1 MHSKK
6 IPIINSS
13 KNKKN
18 LIKKLK
24 SIGMANEKDV
34 LNINSSRNNM
44 KLADFIWAI
53 ILSLIFM
60 YGGSLMGSL
69 ATVPLFLALRNI
81 PLFFNN
87 KDLLSLLIT
96 LFSFAFI
103 SLLVFF
109 RVKVIE
115 KRSFSSIGFNKNNWL
130 KKYSLG
136 FLIGLAMMSIIV
148 LILFPFGYITV
159 EKNPIQPVG
168 ISAIASVLVILFG
181 WIIQGATEEIV
192 TRGWLLNVLSTK
204 YNIGVGLLISSTLF
218 GLMHLTNPNVNY
230 IAVINIILVGLFYGL
245 YVIKTND
252 LWAVCGMHS
261 AWNFAQGN
269 IFGFKV
275 SGLDVSVGSLID
287 LNLVG
292 SDFVTGGIFGPEAG
306 ITATFILLASI
317 GILLFIDKKRYFSNK
332 PLKS

>member
-1 MHSKK
+1 MLSRKNS
-6 IPIINSS
+6 IINSY
-13 KNKKN
+13 K
-18 LIKKLK
+18 
-24 SIGMANEKDV
+24 NEKKSP
-34 LNINSSRNNM
+34 N
-44 KLADFIWAI
+44 FIWAI

-60 YGGSLMGSL
+60 YGGSLIGSL
-69 ATVPLFLALRNI
+69 ATVPLYLALSNV

-87 KDLLSLLIT
+87 QDLLSLLIT

-115 KRSFSSIGFNKNNWL
+115 KRSLSSIGFNKNNWL

-136 FLIGLAMMSIIV
+136 FLIGLVMMSIIV
-148 LILFPFGYITV
+148 LILLSFGYITV

-168 ISAIASVLVILFG
+168 VSAISSVLVILFG

-230 IAVINIILVGLFYGL
+230 IAVINIIFVGLFYGL

-252 LWAVCGMHS
+252 LWSVCGMHS

-269 IFGFKV
+269 IFGFEV

-292 SDFVTGGIFGPEAG
+292 NNVITGGAFGPEAG
-306 ITATFILLASI
+306 IISTFILLVSI
-317 GILLFIDKKRYFSNK
+317 GILLFINVMNYI
-332 PLKS
+332 

>member
-1 MHSKK
+1 MLLKK
-6 IPIINSS
+6 NSIINSS
-13 KNKKN
+13 KNEKKSPN
-18 LIKKLK
+18 
-24 SIGMANEKDV
+24 
-34 LNINSSRNNM
+34 
-44 KLADFIWAI
+44 FIWAI

-60 YGGSLMGSL
+60 YGGSLIGSL
-69 ATVPLFLALRNI
+69 ATVPLYLALSNV

-87 KDLLSLLIT
+87 QNLLSLLIT

-103 SLLVFF
+103 SLLIFF

-115 KRSFSSIGFNKNNWL
+115 KRSLSSIGFNKNNWL

-136 FLIGLAMMSIIV
+136 FLIGLVMMSIIV
-148 LILFPFGYITV
+148 LILLSFGYITV
-159 EKNPIQPVG
+159 EKNPIQLVG
-168 ISAIASVLVILFG
+168 ISAISSILVILFG

-192 TRGWLLNVLSTK
+192 TRGWLLNVLSSK
-204 YNIGVGLLISSTLF
+204 YNIGFGLLISSTLF

-269 IFGFKV
+269 IFGFEV

-292 SDFVTGGIFGPEAG
+292 NNVITGGAFGPEAG
-306 ITATFILLASI
+306 IIATFILLVSI
-317 GILLFIDKKRYFSNK
+317 GILLFINVMNYI
-332 PLKS
+332 

>member
-1 MHSKK
+1 
-6 IPIINSS
+6 
-13 KNKKN
+13 
-18 LIKKLK
+18 
-24 SIGMANEKDV
+24 
-34 LNINSSRNNM
+34 
-44 KLADFIWAI
+44 
-53 ILSLIFM
+53 M
-60 YGGSLMGSL
+60 YGGSLIGSL
-69 ATVPLFLALRNI
+69 ATVPLFLALKNI
-81 PLFFNN
+81 PLFSNN

-96 LFSFAFI
+96 LFSFVFI

-115 KRSFSSIGFNKNNWL
+115 KRSLSSIGFNKNNWL

-192 TRGWLLNVLSTK
+192 TRGWLLNILSTK

-269 IFGFKV
+269 LFGFEV

-332 PLKS
+332 PLKL

>member
-13 KNKKN
+13 KNKK
-18 LIKKLK
+18 KLP
-24 SIGMANEKDV
+24 N
-34 LNINSSRNNM
+34 
-44 KLADFIWAI
+44 FIWAI

-96 LFSFAFI
+96 LFSFVFI

-115 KRSFSSIGFNKNNWL
+115 KRSLSSIGFNKNNWL

>member
-1 MHSKK
+1 MLSRKNS
-6 IPIINSS
+6 IINSY
-13 KNKKN
+13 K
-18 LIKKLK
+18 
-24 SIGMANEKDV
+24 NEKKSP
-34 LNINSSRNNM
+34 N
-44 KLADFIWAI
+44 FIWAI

-60 YGGSLMGSL
+60 YGGSLIGSL
-69 ATVPLFLALRNI
+69 ATVPLYLALLNV

-87 KDLLSLLIT
+87 QNLLSLLIT

-115 KRSFSSIGFNKNNWL
+115 KRSLSSIGFNKNNWL

-136 FLIGLAMMSIIV
+136 FLIGLVMMSIIV
-148 LILFPFGYITV
+148 LILLLFGYITV

-168 ISAIASVLVILFG
+168 VSAISSVLVILFG

-192 TRGWLLNVLSTK
+192 TRGWLLNVLSSK
-204 YNIGVGLLISSTLF
+204 YNIGFGLLISSTLF

-252 LWAVCGMHS
+252 LWSVCGMHS

-269 IFGFKV
+269 IFGFEV
-275 SGLDVSVGSLID
+275 SGLDISVGTLID
-287 LNLVG
+287 LNLVEN
-292 SDFVTGGIFGPEAG
+292 DFITGGVFGPEAS
-306 ITATFILLASI
+306 IVATFVLLLSI
-317 GILLFIDKKRYFSNK
+317 IILLFINNTNL
-332 PLKS
+332 LKINN

>member
-1 MHSKK
+1 
-6 IPIINSS
+6 
-13 KNKKN
+13 
-18 LIKKLK
+18 
-24 SIGMANEKDV
+24 
-34 LNINSSRNNM
+34 
-44 KLADFIWAI
+44 
-53 ILSLIFM
+53 M
-60 YGGSLMGSL
+60 YGGSLIGSL
-69 ATVPLFLALRNI
+69 ATVPLFLALKNI
-81 PLFFNN
+81 PLFSNN

-96 LFSFAFI
+96 LFSFVFI

-115 KRSFSSIGFNKNNWL
+115 KRSLSSIGFNKNNWL

-168 ISAIASVLVILFG
+168 ISAIASVLVILLG

>member
-1 MHSKK
+1 
-6 IPIINSS
+6 
-13 KNKKN
+13 
-18 LIKKLK
+18 
-24 SIGMANEKDV
+24 
-34 LNINSSRNNM
+34 
-44 KLADFIWAI
+44 
-53 ILSLIFM
+53 M
-60 YGGSLMGSL
+60 YGGSLIGSL
-69 ATVPLFLALRNI
+69 ATVPLFLALKNI
-81 PLFFNN
+81 PLFSNN

-96 LFSFAFI
+96 LFSFVFI

-115 KRSFSSIGFNKNNWL
+115 KRSLSSIGFNKNNWL

>member
-1 MHSKK
+1 
-6 IPIINSS
+6 
-13 KNKKN
+13 
-18 LIKKLK
+18 
-24 SIGMANEKDV
+24 
-34 LNINSSRNNM
+34 
-44 KLADFIWAI
+44 
-53 ILSLIFM
+53 M
-60 YGGSLMGSL
+60 YGGSLIGSL
-69 ATVPLFLALRNI
+69 ATVPLFLALKNI
-81 PLFFNN
+81 PLFSNN

-148 LILFPFGYITV
+148 LILLPFGYITI

-168 ISAIASVLVILFG
+168 VSAIASVLVILFG

-204 YNIGVGLLISSTLF
+204 YNKGVGLLISSTLF

-269 IFGFKV
+269 LFGFEV

>member
-13 KNKKN
+13 KNKK
-18 LIKKLK
+18 KLP
-24 SIGMANEKDV
+24 N
-34 LNINSSRNNM
+34 
-44 KLADFIWAI
+44 FIWAI

-192 TRGWLLNVLSTK
+192 TRGWLLNVLGTK

>member
-18 LIKKLK
+18 LP
-24 SIGMANEKDV
+24 N
-34 LNINSSRNNM
+34 
-44 KLADFIWAI
+44 FIWAI

-168 ISAIASVLVILFG
+168 ISAIASVLVILLG

>member
-6 IPIINSS
+6 IPIINIS
-13 KNKKN
+13 KNKR
-18 LIKKLK
+18 KLP
-24 SIGMANEKDV
+24 N
-34 LNINSSRNNM
+34 
-44 KLADFIWAI
+44 FIWAI

-168 ISAIASVLVILFG
+168 VSAIASVLVILFG

-332 PLKS
+332 HLKS

>member
-1 MHSKK
+1 
-6 IPIINSS
+6 
-13 KNKKN
+13 
-18 LIKKLK
+18 
-24 SIGMANEKDV
+24 
-34 LNINSSRNNM
+34 
-44 KLADFIWAI
+44 
-53 ILSLIFM
+53 M
-60 YGGSLMGSL
+60 YGGSLIGSL

-96 LFSFAFI
+96 LFSFVFI

-115 KRSFSSIGFNKNNWL
+115 KRSLSSIGFNKNNWL

-148 LILFPFGYITV
+148 LILLPFGYITI

-168 ISAIASVLVILFG
+168 VSAIASVLVILFG

-192 TRGWLLNVLSTK
+192 TRGWLLNILSTK

>member
-1 MHSKK
+1 MLSRKNS
-6 IPIINSS
+6 IINSY
-13 KNKKN
+13 K
-18 LIKKLK
+18 
-24 SIGMANEKDV
+24 NEKKSP
-34 LNINSSRNNM
+34 N
-44 KLADFIWAI
+44 FIWAI

-60 YGGSLMGSL
+60 YGGSLIGSL
-69 ATVPLFLALRNI
+69 ATVPLYLALSNV

-87 KDLLSLLIT
+87 QDLLSLLIT

-103 SLLVFF
+103 SLLIFF

-115 KRSFSSIGFNKNNWL
+115 KRSLSSIGFNKNNWL

-136 FLIGLAMMSIIV
+136 FLIGLVMMSIIV
-148 LILFPFGYITV
+148 LILLLFGYITV

-168 ISAIASVLVILFG
+168 VSAISSVLVILFG

-192 TRGWLLNVLSTK
+192 TRGWLLNVLSSK
-204 YNIGVGLLISSTLF
+204 YNIGFGLLISSTLF

-269 IFGFKV
+269 IFGFEV
-275 SGLDVSVGSLID
+275 SGLDISVGTLID
-287 LNLVG
+287 LNLVEN
-292 SDFVTGGIFGPEAG
+292 DFITGGVFGPEAS
-306 ITATFILLASI
+306 IVATFVLLLSI
-317 GILLFIDKKRYFSNK
+317 IILLFINNTNL
-332 PLKS
+332 LKINN

>member
-1 MHSKK
+1 MLLKK
-6 IPIINSS
+6 NSIINSS
-13 KNKKN
+13 KNEKKSPN
-18 LIKKLK
+18 
-24 SIGMANEKDV
+24 
-34 LNINSSRNNM
+34 
-44 KLADFIWAI
+44 FIWAI

-60 YGGSLMGSL
+60 YGGSLIGSL
-69 ATVPLFLALRNI
+69 ATVPLYLALSNV

-87 KDLLSLLIT
+87 QDLLSLLIT

-115 KRSFSSIGFNKNNWL
+115 KRSLSSIGFNKNNWL

-136 FLIGLAMMSIIV
+136 FLIGLVMMSIIV
-148 LILFPFGYITV
+148 LILLLFRYITV

-168 ISAIASVLVILFG
+168 VSAISSVLVILFG

-192 TRGWLLNVLSTK
+192 TRGWLLNVLSSK
-204 YNIGVGLLISSTLF
+204 YNIGFGLLISSTLF

-252 LWAVCGMHS
+252 LWSVCGMHS

-269 IFGFKV
+269 IFGFEV
-275 SGLDVSVGSLID
+275 SGLDISVGTLID
-287 LNLVG
+287 LNLVEN
-292 SDFVTGGIFGPEAG
+292 DFITGGVFGPEAS
-306 ITATFILLASI
+306 IVATFVLLLSI
-317 GILLFIDKKRYFSNK
+317 IILLFINNTNL
-332 PLKS
+332 LKINN

>member
-13 KNKKN
+13 KNKK
-18 LIKKLK
+18 KLP
-24 SIGMANEKDV
+24 N
-34 LNINSSRNNM
+34 
-44 KLADFIWAI
+44 FIWAI

-148 LILFPFGYITV
+148 LILLPFGYITI

-168 ISAIASVLVILFG
+168 VSAIASVLVILFG

-292 SDFVTGGIFGPEAG
+292 SDFITGGIFGPEAG

>member
-13 KNKKN
+13 KNKK
-18 LIKKLK
+18 KLP
-24 SIGMANEKDV
+24 N
-34 LNINSSRNNM
+34 
-44 KLADFIWAI
+44 FIWAI

-168 ISAIASVLVILFG
+168 VSAIASVLVILFG

-192 TRGWLLNVLSTK
+192 TRGWLLNDLSTK

-292 SDFVTGGIFGPEAG
+292 SDFITGGIFGPEAG

>member
-1 MHSKK
+1 MLLKK
-6 IPIINSS
+6 NSIINSS
-13 KNKKN
+13 KNEKKSPN
-18 LIKKLK
+18 
-24 SIGMANEKDV
+24 
-34 LNINSSRNNM
+34 
-44 KLADFIWAI
+44 FIWAI

-60 YGGSLMGSL
+60 YGGSLIGSL
-69 ATVPLFLALRNI
+69 ATVPLYLALSNV

-87 KDLLSLLIT
+87 QDLLSLLIT

-115 KRSFSSIGFNKNNWL
+115 KRSLSSIGFNKNNWL

-136 FLIGLAMMSIIV
+136 FLIGLVMMSIIV
-148 LILFPFGYITV
+148 LILLSFGYITV
-159 EKNPIQPVG
+159 EKNPIQLVG
-168 ISAIASVLVILFG
+168 ISAISSILVILFG

-269 IFGFKV
+269 IFGFEV
-275 SGLDVSVGSLID
+275 SGLDVSVGTLID
-287 LNLVG
+287 LNLVEN
-292 SDFVTGGIFGPEAG
+292 DFITGGVFGPEAG
-306 ITATFILLASI
+306 IISTFILLVSI
-317 GILLFIDKKRYFSNK
+317 GILLFINVMNYI
-332 PLKS
+332 

>member
-1 MHSKK
+1 MLSRKNS
-6 IPIINSS
+6 IINSY
-13 KNKKN
+13 K
-18 LIKKLK
+18 
-24 SIGMANEKDV
+24 NEKKSP
-34 LNINSSRNNM
+34 N
-44 KLADFIWAI
+44 FIWAI

-60 YGGSLMGSL
+60 YGGSLIGSL
-69 ATVPLFLALRNI
+69 ATVPLYLALLNV

-87 KDLLSLLIT
+87 QNLLSLLIT

-103 SLLVFF
+103 SLLIFF

-115 KRSFSSIGFNKNNWL
+115 KRSLSSIGFNKNNWL

-136 FLIGLAMMSIIV
+136 FLIGLVMMSIIV
-148 LILFPFGYITV
+148 LILLLFGYITV

-168 ISAIASVLVILFG
+168 VSAISSVLVILFG

-269 IFGFKV
+269 IFGFEV

-292 SDFVTGGIFGPEAG
+292 NNVITGGAFGPEAG
-306 ITATFILLASI
+306 IIATFILLVSI
-317 GILLFIDKKRYFSNK
+317 GILLFINVMNYI
-332 PLKS
+332 

>member
-13 KNKKN
+13 KNKK
-18 LIKKLK
+18 KLP
-24 SIGMANEKDV
+24 N
-34 LNINSSRNNM
+34 
-44 KLADFIWAI
+44 FIWAI

-168 ISAIASVLVILFG
+168 ISAIASVLVILLG

-230 IAVINIILVGLFYGL
+230 MAVINIILVGLFYGL

-275 SGLDVSVGSLID
+275 SGLDVSIGSLID

>member
-13 KNKKN
+13 KNKK
-18 LIKKLK
+18 KLP
-24 SIGMANEKDV
+24 N
-34 LNINSSRNNM
+34 
-44 KLADFIWAI
+44 FIWAI

-60 YGGSLMGSL
+60 YGGSLIGSL

-81 PLFFNN
+81 PLFSNN

-96 LFSFAFI
+96 LFSFVFI

-115 KRSFSSIGFNKNNWL
+115 KRSLSSIGFNKNNWL

-148 LILFPFGYITV
+148 LILLPFGYITV
-159 EKNPIQPVG
+159 DKNPIQPVG
-168 ISAIASVLVILFG
+168 VSAIASVLVILFG

>member
-1 MHSKK
+1 MLSRKNS
-6 IPIINSS
+6 IINSY
-13 KNKKN
+13 K
-18 LIKKLK
+18 
-24 SIGMANEKDV
+24 NEKKSP
-34 LNINSSRNNM
+34 N
-44 KLADFIWAI
+44 FIWAI

-60 YGGSLMGSL
+60 YGGSLIGSL
-69 ATVPLFLALRNI
+69 ATVPLYLALSNV

-87 KDLLSLLIT
+87 QDLLSLLIT

-115 KRSFSSIGFNKNNWL
+115 KRSLSSIGFNKNNWL

-136 FLIGLAMMSIIV
+136 FLIGLVMMSIIV
-148 LILFPFGYITV
+148 LILLLFGYITV

-168 ISAIASVLVILFG
+168 VSAISSVLVILFG

-192 TRGWLLNVLSTK
+192 TRGWLLNVLSSK
-204 YNIGVGLLISSTLF
+204 YNIGFGLLISSTLF

-252 LWAVCGMHS
+252 LWSVCGMHS

-269 IFGFKV
+269 IFGFEV
-275 SGLDVSVGSLID
+275 SGLDISVGTLID
-287 LNLVG
+287 LNLVEN
-292 SDFVTGGIFGPEAG
+292 DFITGGVFGPEAS
-306 ITATFILLASI
+306 IVATFVLLLSI
-317 GILLFIDKKRYFSNK
+317 IILLFINNTNL
-332 PLKS
+332 LKINN

>member
-13 KNKKN
+13 KNKK
-18 LIKKLK
+18 KLP
-24 SIGMANEKDV
+24 N
-34 LNINSSRNNM
+34 
-44 KLADFIWAI
+44 FIWAI

-148 LILFPFGYITV
+148 LILIPLGYITV

-168 ISAIASVLVILFG
+168 ISAIASVLVILLG

-252 LWAVCGMHS
+252 LWAVCGMHC

-332 PLKS
+332 PLKL

>member
-1 MHSKK
+1 MLSRKNS
-6 IPIINSS
+6 IINSY
-13 KNKKN
+13 K
-18 LIKKLK
+18 
-24 SIGMANEKDV
+24 NEKKSP
-34 LNINSSRNNM
+34 N
-44 KLADFIWAI
+44 FIWAI

-60 YGGSLMGSL
+60 YGGSLIGSL
-69 ATVPLFLALRNI
+69 ATVPLYLALLNV

-87 KDLLSLLIT
+87 QNLLSLLIT

-103 SLLVFF
+103 SLLIFF

-115 KRSFSSIGFNKNNWL
+115 KRSLSSIGFNKNNWL

-136 FLIGLAMMSIIV
+136 FLIGLVMMSIIV
-148 LILFPFGYITV
+148 LILLLFGYITV

-168 ISAIASVLVILFG
+168 VSAISSVLVILFG

-192 TRGWLLNVLSTK
+192 TRGWLLNVLSSK
-204 YNIGVGLLISSTLF
+204 YNIGFGLLISSTLF

-252 LWAVCGMHS
+252 LWSVCGMHS

-269 IFGFKV
+269 IFGFEV
-275 SGLDVSVGSLID
+275 SGLDISVGTLID
-287 LNLVG
+287 LNLVEN
-292 SDFVTGGIFGPEAG
+292 DFITGGVFGPEAS
-306 ITATFILLASI
+306 IVATFVLLLSI
-317 GILLFIDKKRYFSNK
+317 IILLFITSF
-332 PLKS
+332 

>member
-13 KNKKN
+13 KNKK
-18 LIKKLK
+18 KLP
-24 SIGMANEKDV
+24 N
-34 LNINSSRNNM
+34 
-44 KLADFIWAI
+44 FIWAI

-109 RVKVIE
+109 RVTVIE

>member
-13 KNKKN
+13 KNKK
-18 LIKKLK
+18 KLP
-24 SIGMANEKDV
+24 N
-34 LNINSSRNNM
+34 
-44 KLADFIWAI
+44 FIWAI

-96 LFSFAFI
+96 LFSSAFI

>member
-1 MHSKK
+1 MLLKK
-6 IPIINSS
+6 NSIINSS
-13 KNKKN
+13 KNEKKSPN
-18 LIKKLK
+18 
-24 SIGMANEKDV
+24 
-34 LNINSSRNNM
+34 
-44 KLADFIWAI
+44 FIWAI

-60 YGGSLMGSL
+60 YGGSLIGSL
-69 ATVPLFLALRNI
+69 ATVPLYLALSNV

-87 KDLLSLLIT
+87 QDLLSLLIT

-115 KRSFSSIGFNKNNWL
+115 KRSLSSIGFSKNNWL

-136 FLIGLAMMSIIV
+136 FLIGLVMMSIIV
-148 LILFPFGYITV
+148 LILLSFGYITV
-159 EKNPIQPVG
+159 EKNPIQLVG
-168 ISAIASVLVILFG
+168 ISAISSILVILFG

-230 IAVINIILVGLFYGL
+230 IAVINIIFVGLFYGL

-252 LWAVCGMHS
+252 LWSVCGMHS

-269 IFGFKV
+269 IFGFEV
-275 SGLDVSVGSLID
+275 SGLDISVGTLID
-287 LNLVG
+287 LNLVEN
-292 SDFVTGGIFGPEAG
+292 DFITGGVFGPEAS
-306 ITATFILLASI
+306 IVATFVLLLSI
-317 GILLFIDKKRYFSNK
+317 IILLFINNTNL
-332 PLKS
+332 LKINN

>member
-1 MHSKK
+1 
-6 IPIINSS
+6 
-13 KNKKN
+13 
-18 LIKKLK
+18 
-24 SIGMANEKDV
+24 
-34 LNINSSRNNM
+34 
-44 KLADFIWAI
+44 
-53 ILSLIFM
+53 M
-60 YGGSLMGSL
+60 YGGSLIGSL

-115 KRSFSSIGFNKNNWL
+115 KRSLSSIGFNKNNWL

-148 LILFPFGYITV
+148 LILLSFGYITI

-168 ISAIASVLVILFG
+168 VSAIASVLVILFG

-192 TRGWLLNVLSTK
+192 TRGWLLNILSTK

-269 IFGFKV
+269 LFGFEV

>member
-13 KNKKN
+13 KNKK
-18 LIKKLK
+18 KLP
-24 SIGMANEKDV
+24 N
-34 LNINSSRNNM
+34 
-44 KLADFIWAI
+44 FIWAI

-109 RVKVIE
+109 RVTVIE

-148 LILFPFGYITV
+148 LILLPFGYITI

-168 ISAIASVLVILFG
+168 VSAIASVLVILFG

>member
-13 KNKKN
+13 KNKK
-18 LIKKLK
+18 KLP
-24 SIGMANEKDV
+24 N
-34 LNINSSRNNM
+34 
-44 KLADFIWAI
+44 FIWAI

-69 ATVPLFLALRNI
+69 ATVPFFLALRNI

>member
-13 KNKKN
+13 KNKK
-18 LIKKLK
+18 KLP
-24 SIGMANEKDV
+24 N
-34 LNINSSRNNM
+34 
-44 KLADFIWAI
+44 FIWAI

-168 ISAIASVLVILFG
+168 VSAIASVLVILFG

-218 GLMHLTNPNVNY
+218 GIMHLTNPNVNY